1 MSKVTVK
8 LNSAGV
14 REMLKSAGAAAEC
27 MSYAQQ
33 VAMACGTGYKAESRS
48 YPERTG
54 AAVYADTP
62 QAKRDNLKNNTLLR
76 AIS

>member
-1 MSKVTVK
+1 MSKIRVE

-27 MSYAQQ
+27 MSYAQRI
-33 VAMACGTGYKAESRS
+33 ALSCGEGYAATKA

-54 AAVYADTP
+54 AIVYAESSE
-62 QAKRDNLKNNTLLR
+62 ANRDNIKNNTLLR
-76 AIS
+76 NLS